1 MGPFAEGALE
11 IDKLEV
17 GFHHCCLSVAE
28 KVTIAA
34 IASRRNRPLLR

>member
-1 MGPFAEGALE
+1 MGPFAEGSVE
-11 IDKLEV
+11 IDKLDA

-34 IASRRNRPLLR
+34 IGSPRNRPLLR